1 MKTSLDCVPCF
12 IRQSLDASRLVSADT
27 AVHERVLREVL
38 RWAGEMDMGQPAPV
52 MGQRI
57 HRRLRQI
64 VGMGDPYRDVK
75 DHQNR
80 MALALLSELK
90 TKIEAA
96 TDPLF
101 MALRLAIAGNVI
113 DMGVNGNV
121 TESEVRES
129 ISQALTEPFVGE
141 RNGFHKAI
149 IEARRIL
156 YLADNAGEI
165 AFDRLLIEQLA
176 PARVTVAVRGAPILN
191 DATMADAR
199 AVGLHEIVEVIDNG
213 SDAPGTLLDD
223 CSQEFKRRFTDADLI
238 LAKGQGNFETLSD
251 ESRNIFF
258 LFKAKCPVIAAHVG
272 LPVGTHALA
281 RSCARFSETGNI
293 YQSRRVTESAYGFEG
308 D

>member
-1 MKTSLDCVPCF
+1 MKTSLDCIPCF
-12 IRQSLDASRLVSADT
+12 VRQALDAARLVSADT
-27 AVHERVLREVL
+27 TVHERILREVL
-38 RWAGEMDMGQPAPV
+38 RWGGEMDIEQPAPV

-64 VGMGDPYRDVK
+64 TGVQDPYRDVK

-80 MALALLSELK
+80 MALALLPELK

-96 TDPLF
+96 TDPLI

-121 TESEVRES
+121 TESDVRES
-129 ISQALTEPFVGE
+129 VSQALREPFVGDQNE
-141 RNGFHKAI
+141 FCKAVA
-149 IEARRIL
+149 EAQRIL

-176 PARVTVAVRGAPILN
+176 PARVTVAVRGGPVIN
-191 DATMADAR
+191 DATMADAQ

-213 SDAPGTLLDD
+213 SDAPGTLLED
-223 CSQEFKRRFTDADLI
+223 CSQEFKQRFAAADLI

-251 ESRNIFF
+251 EPDNIVF
-258 LFKAKCPVIAAHVG
+258 LFKAKCPVIAEHARVPLGAHV
-272 LPVGTHALA
+272 LA
-281 RSCARFSETGNI
+281 WPRG
-293 YQSRRVTESAYGFEG
+293 GFADSG

>member
-1 MKTSLDCVPCF
+1 MKTSLDCIPCF
-12 IRQSLDASRLVSADT
+12 IRQALDAARLVSADT
-27 AVHERVLREVL
+27 AVHEQIIREVL
-38 RWAGEMDMGQPAPV
+38 RWAGEMDMDQPAPV

-64 VGMGDPYRDVK
+64 VGVGDPYRNVK

-80 MALALLSELK
+80 MALALLNELK
-90 TKIEAA
+90 TRIEAA
-96 TDPLF
+96 TDPLI

-121 TESEVRES
+121 TESDVRECV
-129 ISQALTEPFVGE
+129 SQALTEPFVGDQNE
-141 RNGFHKAI
+141 FCKAVA
-149 IEARRIL
+149 ETQRIL

-165 AFDRLLIEQLA
+165 AFDCLLIEQLV
-176 PARVTVAVRGAPILN
+176 PARVTVAVRGAPVIN

-199 AVGLHEIVEVIDNG
+199 AVGLHEIVEIIDNG

-223 CSQEFKRRFTDADLI
+223 CSQEFKRRFIEADLI

-258 LFKAKCPVIAAHVG
+258 LFKAKCPVIAEHARVPLGSHVLTRSRAG
-272 LPVGTHALA
+272 FTNSGDCSDA
-281 RSCARFSETGNI
+281 RI
-293 YQSRRVTESAYGFEG
+293 
-308 D
+308 